1 MKSEKNCT
9 KVITILNFC
18 PISDVIL
25 IQIVK
30 ILAIICMSFIK
41 IPTCNFKSFI
51 NFNYLVKILLFSFYL
66 CKTKS
71 HEVGEFCLR
80 LTSH

>member
-1 MKSEKNCT
+1 MKSEENCT

-30 ILAIICMSFIK
+30 VVAIICMSSIK
-41 IPTCNFKSFI
+41 IPTRNFKSFI
-51 NFNYLVKILLFSFYL
+51 NFNDLVKILLFSFYL
-66 CKTKS
+66 CKTKC
-71 HEVGEFCLR
+71 HEVREFCVR
-80 LTSH
+80 LTSN